1 MQEFQGTY
9 DANMA
14 PNLVYNHTKF
24 NKNPLKVNGDIVN
37 NVKGVWVL
45 VQPLYSSLN

>member
-24 NKNPLKVNGDIVN
+24 DKNPWKIKGDVVN
-37 NVKGVWVL
+37 NVKGVQVL
-45 VQPLYSSLN
+45 VHPLYLHD

>member
-9 DANMA
+9 DVNMA

-24 NKNPLKVNGDIVN
+24 DKNSIEN
-37 NVKGVWVL
+37 
-45 VQPLYSSLN
+45 